1 VAEGRT
7 EGLAEGRAEGVAE
20 GRTEGMAEG
29 LRHAVED
36 LCELLG
42 IELSQ
47 THSDLLASATV
58 DDLEAL
64 RARLKRDRRWDLA
77 IE

>member
-1 VAEGRT
+1 MAEQDARGALELAESQGRA
-7 EGLAEGRAEGVAE
+7 EGLAEG
-20 GRTEGMAEG
+20 
-29 LRHAVED
+29 LRHTVED

-47 THSDLLASATV
+47 THSDFLASATV

-64 RARLKRDRRWDLA
+64 RARLKRDRRWDPA